1 MSGGLYIPGYGLR
14 TDEEFAVSL
23 ACRSHD
29 SDLVFKRSERTGNY
43 TIFQRMQRDSA
54 YVKHADAVDLEDG
67 DLFPLCAFP
76 HRRMPSVDEVN
87 KWLYE
92 NDRERGDLLD
102 KVTRHNKKIKAQQDA
117 DMQAQIH
124 ERAVFLEHGFRMGG
138 IDTGHSVSLPNDGK
152 RRRSAG

>member
-1 MSGGLYIPGYGLR
+1 MALYIPGYGLR

-23 ACRSHD
+23 ACRAHD
-29 SDLVFKRSERTGNY
+29 NDLVFKRSERTGNM
-43 TIFQRMQRDSA
+43 TIFQRLQRDHA

-102 KVTRHNKKIKAQQDA
+102 KVKRHNKQVQARMDA
-117 DMQAQIH
+117 ELKEQAH
-124 ERAVFLEHGFRMGG
+124 ERAVFLEHGFRMYGE
-138 IDTGHSVSLPNDGK
+138 DTGHSVSLPNDGK
-152 RRRSAG
+152 RRRTAG